1 MRYLEG
7 KIKQLK
13 IVASKNPKILICGNG
28 ALENLVRAMRKAEE
42 YIQSKIREELNMQ
55 DEVNSL
61 SVSDIDNMFQQICV
75 ESSDI
80 TDKLN
85 ELKYL
90 VEDVGQDVRTD
101 ISSLKK
107 RIKYCKNPMEKKK
120 LQQELNALYKE
131 QKRRKRNYEP

>member
-1 MRYLEG
+1 M
-7 KIKQLK
+7 
-13 IVASKNPKILICGNG
+13 VASKNPQILICGNG

-42 YIQSKIREELNMQ
+42 DYIQIKIREELNIQ

-61 SVSDIDNMFQQICV
+61 SVSDIDNMFKQICV
-75 ESSDI
+75 DSSDI

-85 ELKYL
+85 KLKYL
-90 VEDVGQDVRTD
+90 VEDVGQDVKTN

-131 QKRRKRNYEP
+131 QKRRK